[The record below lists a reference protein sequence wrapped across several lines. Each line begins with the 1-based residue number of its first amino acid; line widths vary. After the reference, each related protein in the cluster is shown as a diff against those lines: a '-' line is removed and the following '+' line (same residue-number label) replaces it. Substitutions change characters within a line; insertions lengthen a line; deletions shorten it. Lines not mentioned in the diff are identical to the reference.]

1 MPRFESA
8 AARPPPPP
16 SSRREKPPLPPSRKE
31 REPASALVKN
41 AKGEVIGLRTD
52 EQLVTKTEAYRG
64 VAARLR
70 GINHE
75 LKDIAAAGRKGFEAR
90 EAELSAEAK
99 RFTDYLD
106 RMEKGVSE
114 EQAREAFHE
123 GAEIMVDNPFYTE
136 EVGELSDE
144 DIEDITEEPAA
155 VEEGEL
161 VYNVED
167 LRKDYKK
174 MALENHAFGT
184 KLQKLEAIQ
193 RTIVET
199 ISRMMEP
206 GFKHRLALQKLER
219 DAMTI
224 EDYQTLGFP
233 RLSAEIQEAGDRDE
247 IRKKRLPQMLDAVTG
262 QITRVSEQ
270 KVKLAEE
277 IARTVKKIR
286 ELEKGGQAGG
296 MKKAA

>member
-1 MPRFESA
+1 M
-8 AARPPPPP
+8 
-16 SSRREKPPLPPSRKE
+16 
-31 REPASALVKN
+31 KN

-75 LKDIAAAGRKGFEAR
+75 LKDLAAAGRKGFEAR
-90 EAELSAEAK
+90 ETELNVEAK
-99 RFTDYLD
+99 RFIAYLD
-106 RMEKGVSE
+106 RLEKEVSE
-114 EQAREAFHE
+114 EQAREAFNE
-123 GAEIMVDNPFYTE
+123 GADIMVDNPFYTE
-136 EVGELSDE
+136 EVTELGE
-144 DIEDITEEPAA
+144 EDITEAPTEE

-161 VYNVED
+161 VYNVDD

-193 RTIVET
+193 RTIIET
-199 ISRMMEP
+199 ISKMMEP

-233 RLSAEIQEAGDRDE
+233 RLTAEIQEAGDRDE

-270 KVKLAEE
+270 KMKLARE
-277 IARTVKKIR
+277 IAATVKKIR

>member
-1 MPRFESA
+1 M
-8 AARPPPPP
+8 
-16 SSRREKPPLPPSRKE
+16 
-31 REPASALVKN
+31 SALVKN
-41 AKGEVIGLRTD
+41 AKGEVLGLRTD

-70 GINHE
+70 GINLE

-90 EAELSAEAK
+90 EAELTAEAK

-106 RMEKGVSE
+106 KMEKGVSE
-114 EQAREAFHE
+114 EQAREAFQE
-123 GAEIMVDNPFYTE
+123 GAEVMVDNPFYTE
-136 EVGELSDE
+136 EVTELGEE
-144 DIEDITEEPAA
+144 DIEDITEEPAD

-167 LRKDYKK
+167 LRKDYKT
-174 MALENHAFGT
+174 MALENLALGK

-199 ISRMMEP
+199 ISKMMEP
-206 GFKHRLALQKLER
+206 GFKHRQALTKLQR

-224 EDYQTLGFP
+224 EDYQAFAIPLLGT
-233 RLSAEIQEAGDRDE
+233 EIQEAGDRDE

-262 QITRVSEQ
+262 QITRTSEQ

-296 MKKAA
+296 LKKAA

>member
-1 MPRFESA
+1 M
-8 AARPPPPP
+8 
-16 SSRREKPPLPPSRKE
+16 
-31 REPASALVKN
+31 SALVKN
-41 AKGEVIGLRTD
+41 AKGEVLGLRTD

-70 GINHE
+70 GINAE
-75 LKDIAAAGRKGFEAR
+75 LKDIAAAGRKGFERR
-90 EAELSAEAK
+90 EAELNAEAK

-106 RMEKGVSE
+106 KMEKGVSE
-114 EQAREAFHE
+114 EQAREAFRE
-123 GAEIMVDNPFYTE
+123 GAEVMVDNPFYTE
-136 EVGELSDE
+136 EVAELRDE
-144 DIEDITEEPAA
+144 DIVDITEEPAE

-167 LRKDYKK
+167 LRKDYKT
-174 MALENHAFGT
+174 MALENHALGK

-199 ISRMMEP
+199 ISKMMEP
-206 GFKHRLALQKLER
+206 GFKHRQALTKLQR

-224 EDYQTLGFP
+224 EDYQAFAFPLLGT
-233 RLSAEIQEAGDRDE
+233 EIQEAGDREE

-262 QITRVSEQ
+262 QITRTSEQ